1 MVRNA
6 ECMVRNADF
15 MVCITLFTPRNHG
28 FTLRILVFTPRN
40 TAENNQCIILPVD
53 GYMMH

>member
-6 ECMVRNADF
+6 ECMARNSVL
-15 MVCITLFTPRNHG
+15 MVYITFITPRIHG
-28 FTLRILVFTPRN
+28 FTPRN
-40 TAENNQCIILPVD
+40 TAENNQCIILHVD

>member
-6 ECMVRNADF
+6 ECMVRNAAF
-15 MVCITLFTPRNHG
+15 MVCITFITPRNHS
-28 FTLRILVFTPRN
+28 FTPRN
-40 TAENNQCIILPVD
+40 TAENNQCIILHVD

>member
-6 ECMVRNADF
+6 EFMVRNDVF
-15 MVCITLFTPRNHG
+15 TVCNTLFTPR
-28 FTLRILVFTPRN
+28 ILGFTPRN

>member
-6 ECMVRNADF
+6 ECMVRNSVFIA
-15 MVCITLFTPRNHG
+15 CITYITPRILG
-28 FTLRILVFTPRN
+28 FRTRITV
-40 TAENNQCIILPVD
+40 ENNQCIILPVD

>member
-6 ECMVRNADF
+6 VF
-15 MVCITLFTPRNHG
+15 MACITFITPRNHG
-28 FTLRILVFTPRN
+28 FTPRILGFTPRN
-40 TAENNQCIILPVD
+40 TAENNQCIILHVD

>member
-6 ECMVRNADF
+6 ECMVRNTVF
-15 MVCITLFTPRNHG
+15 MVCITFITPRILG
-28 FTLRILVFTPRN
+28 FRPRN
-40 TAENNQCIILPVD
+40 SAENNQCIILPVD

>member
-6 ECMVRNADF
+6 ECMVRNAVF
-15 MVCITLFTPRNHG
+15 MVCITFITPR
-28 FTLRILVFTPRN
+28 ILGFTPRN
-40 TAENNQCIILPVD
+40 TAEKNQCIILPVD

>member
-6 ECMVRNADF
+6 ECMVRNAVF
-15 MVCITLFTPRNHG
+15 MVCITFITPRNHD
-28 FTLRILVFTPRN
+28 FTPRN
-40 TAENNQCIILPVD
+40 TAENNQCIILHVD

>member
-6 ECMVRNADF
+6 ECMVQNAVF
-15 MVCITLFTPRNHG
+15 MVCITLFTPR
-28 FTLRILVFTPRN
+28 ILGFTPRN
-40 TAENNQCIILPVD
+40 TAENNQCIILPMN

>member
-6 ECMVRNADF
+6 ECMVRNSVF
-15 MVCITLFTPRNHG
+15 MVCITLFTTRILG
-28 FTLRILVFTPRN
+28 VTLRN
-40 TAENNQCIILPVD
+40 MAENNQCIILPMD

>member
-6 ECMVRNADF
+6 ECMVRNSVF
-15 MVCITLFTPRNHG
+15 MACITYITPRNHG
-28 FTLRILVFTPRN
+28 FTPRN
-40 TAENNQCIILPVD
+40 TAENNQCIILHVD

>member
-6 ECMVRNADF
+6 VF
-15 MVCITLFTPRNHG
+15 MVCITFVTPRILG
-28 FTLRILVFTPRN
+28 FTLRN
-40 TAENNQCIILPVD
+40 MAENNQCIILPMD

>member
-15 MVCITLFTPRNHG
+15 MVCITLFTPR
-28 FTLRILVFTPRN
+28 ILGFTPRN

>member
-6 ECMVRNADF
+6 VFIA
-15 MVCITLFTPRNHG
+15 CITFITPRILGFTPRILG
-28 FTLRILVFTPRN
+28 FTPRIHGFTPRN

>member
-6 ECMVRNADF
+6 ECMARNAVF
-15 MVCITLFTPRNHG
+15 MACITFITPRNHG
-28 FTLRILVFTPRN
+28 FTPRN
-40 TAENNQCIILPVD
+40 SAENYQCIILHVD